1 MVFVL
6 GALYCLF
13 ALAIG
18 SLVWRQERRKDLN
31 AEILGL
37 SPGRSTVGL
46 AGLVLSSALLAVV
59 PTVIAWAVLRP
70 IMS

>member
-1 MVFVL
+1 MPLVL
-6 GALYCLF
+6 GLVYGLF

-18 SLVWRQERRKDLN
+18 SLIWRQERRKDRN

-37 SPGRSTVGL
+37 SPGHSTVGL
-46 AGLVLSSALLAVV
+46 VGLVLSSALLAIV
-59 PTVIAWAVLRP
+59 PTVIAWAVLHP

>member
-1 MVFVL
+1 MAFVL
-6 GALYCLF
+6 GAVYCLF

-18 SLVWRQERRKDLN
+18 SLIWRQERRKDRN

-37 SPGRSTVGL
+37 APGRDTVGL
-46 AGLVLSSALLAVV
+46 VGLVLSSALLAIV